1 MKFVA
6 VFLACIVAAQAAT
19 FACPSYDY
27 WCSHSFHVL
36 PPRHFYCYTV
46 PFKSCWCTSQYYA
59 NCLAEFPQKKDPS
72 CEDEIKDMDAFIA
85 VYENKLLEAR
95 KKIEKEMNEGLAA
108 FIKQID
114 DLHASYITT
123 FKLYLKNCYAEN
135 SAEYIARVESYIAEL
150 AAAKTRALTNFAN
163 SVSTNML
170 RIKAFHDRIIAN
182 FRSCLE
188 GRVLK
193 ISAYNTKMDS
203 RATEIKK
210 KYSDCLKAMVKKR
223 ISWVTKI
230 FEKLYAGTTKT
241 AKDAMAKYEC
251 DLIIQ
256 IAVFTNQFNQKV
268 DAAVKEMKENYRCNY
283 KCFFQT
289 GCFGFSRRSFSR
301 SCVRFPTPPKYNF
314 KFFGMCAF
322 NADWNGCAYSCLRT
336 CTVAEK
342 NPTFDDQ
349 THIDAIKVKTTGY
362 KNELAAKVAQ
372 WKKQIAEWKV
382 KAQSELS
389 EKIICLIPRTYCG
402 TAPTQVEIDAFHQQL
417 QAQAQ
422 TWIDLKEKELLAQ
435 VASIETRIT
444 ARINSWHISALA
456 YISRIKE
463 QFNCCVNNRNAK
475 IISYNAC
482 LAEKRKTQRA
492 QLLKRLTAHADQHK
506 CVFDRF
512 YECSFSDL
520 PEEVVFV
527 ELKAA
532 YKACVDQKVLDVL
545 AKFDAFW
552 DKWEPQLKEHYC
564 CGFKC
569 MAKVTTPCLNL
580 CYNWNFCAPSIRSCR
595 FLYC

>member
-19 FACPSYDY
+19 YSCPSYDY

-36 PPRHFYCYTV
+36 PPQHYYCYTV
-46 PFKSCWCTSQYYA
+46 PFKSSWCTSKYYA

-85 VYENKLLEAR
+85 VYENKLLAAREAI
-95 KKIEKEMNEGLAA
+95 KAEMNQGLAA
-108 FIKQID
+108 FTQQID
-114 DLHASYITT
+114 ELHASYIAT
-123 FKLYLKNCYAEN
+123 FKLYLKNCYAEG
-135 SAEYIARVESYIAEL
+135 SAEYVARVVSYIAEL

-163 SVSTNML
+163 AVSSNML

-193 ISAYNTKMDS
+193 IADYNKKMDS
-203 RATEIKK
+203 RSAEIKK
-210 KYSDCLKAMVKKR
+210 KYSDCLKALVKKR
-223 ISWVTKI
+223 IDWVTKV
-230 FEKLYAGTTKT
+230 FEKLYAGTTKN
-241 AKDAMAKYEC
+241 AKDAMDKYEC

-256 IAVFTNQFNQKV
+256 IAVFTNQFNSKV
-268 DAAVKEMKENYRCNY
+268 DIAVAEMKEKYRCNY

-289 GCFGFSRRSFSR
+289 GCYGFSRKSYSR

-336 CTVAEK
+336 CSVAEK

-349 THIDAIKVKTTGY
+349 THIDAINAKTTGY
-362 KNELAAKVAQ
+362 KAELAAKVAE
-372 WKKQIAEWKV
+372 WKKQIADWKV
-382 KAQSELS
+382 KAQADLA

-417 QAQAQ
+417 QAQAR

-435 VASIETRIT
+435 VTCIETRIT

-456 YISRIKE
+456 YISKIKE

-482 LAEKRKTQRA
+482 LATKRSTQRA

-520 PEEVVFV
+520 PEEDVFV
-527 ELKAA
+527 AAKAA

-552 DKWEPQLKEHYC
+552 DKMEPKLREHYC

-580 CYNWNFCAPSIRSCR
+580 CYNWNFCAPSTRSCR

>member
-1 MKFVA
+1 M
-6 VFLACIVAAQAAT
+6 
-19 FACPSYDY
+19 
-27 WCSHSFHVL
+27 
-36 PPRHFYCYTV
+36 
-46 PFKSCWCTSQYYA
+46 
-59 NCLAEFPQKKDPS
+59 
-72 CEDEIKDMDAFIA
+72 
-85 VYENKLLEAR
+85 
-95 KKIEKEMNEGLAA
+95 G
-108 FIKQID
+108 
-114 DLHASYITT
+114 
-123 FKLYLKNCYAEN
+123 
-135 SAEYIARVESYIAEL
+135 
-150 AAAKTRALTNFAN
+150 
-163 SVSTNML
+163 
-170 RIKAFHDRIIAN
+170 
-182 FRSCLE
+182 
-188 GRVLK
+188 
-193 ISAYNTKMDS
+193 
-203 RATEIKK
+203 
-210 KYSDCLKAMVKKR
+210 
-223 ISWVTKI
+223 
-230 FEKLYAGTTKT
+230 
-241 AKDAMAKYEC
+241 
-251 DLIIQ
+251 
-256 IAVFTNQFNQKV
+256 V

-336 CTVAEK
+336 CSVAEK

-349 THIDAIKVKTTGY
+349 THIDAINAKTTGY
-362 KNELAAKVAQ
+362 KAELAAKVAE
-372 WKKQIAEWKV
+372 WKKQIADWKV
-382 KAQSELS
+382 
-389 EKIICLIPRTYCG
+389 
-402 TAPTQVEIDAFHQQL
+402 
-417 QAQAQ
+417 QAQAR

-435 VASIETRIT
+435 VTCIETRIT

-456 YISRIKE
+456 YISKIKE

-482 LAEKRKTQRA
+482 LATKRSTQRA

-520 PEEVVFV
+520 PEEDVFV
-527 ELKAA
+527 AAKAA

-552 DKWEPQLKEHYC
+552 DKMEPKLREHYC

-580 CYNWNFCAPSIRSCR
+580 CYNWNFCAPSTRSCR